1 MRPIRVLVA
10 DDEPVIRSALADLI
24 SAHPELELV
33 GTAADAEEAIEE
45 SRRLAPDVVLL
56 DVRMPRGGGPRA
68 AAEID
73 ALPGSPTTVAFS
85 AYDDRSAILSMLDA
99 GSSGYLV
106 KGAPNT
112 DIIGTLLD
120 ASRLR
125 GPHHRRLAVAAQAA
139 TTVLVADVPGPA
151 CDALTLLV
159 EQSEEFE
166 LAGVAGNAAE
176 ALRLSCIH
184 RPDAVLIGRA
194 LPGDST
200 VALTEIRQA
209 VPEAG
214 LLVFTGEAEPSGV
227 REAVEAGAMSYLVSG
242 ERDEA
247 IREALREAARGNSTF
262 SRAAATAVVREL
274 SVAPYRTREYRRRS
288 RRRDRLE
295 RFVRGE
301 GVTVVLQPIFSL
313 PTGAPVAVEA
323 LARFDGSPAAGPSV
337 WFAEAAREGM
347 GQALELAAVD
357 AALDALALVPPHVC
371 MSLNVSPS
379 VAATGGFADRVA
391 AAPAHRLIVELT
403 EHAAVEDYGLLAA
416 ALEALRGAGLRV
428 AVDDAGA
435 GFASLRHVLLV
446 EPDFVK
452 LDISLCSGV
461 ATDRRR
467 RALAR
472 ALLAFAQETE
482 IATVAEG
489 IERPEDLSALTQ
501 LGVDWAQG
509 FHLAPPAPAGEL
521 TLVGALG

>member
-1 MRPIRVLVA
+1 MRPVRVLIA

-24 SAHPELELV
+24 GAHPELELV
-33 GTAADAEEAIEE
+33 GAAADAEEAIEQA
-45 SRRLAPDVVLL
+45 RRLTPDVVLL
-56 DVRMPRGGGPRA
+56 DVRMPGGGGPRA

-73 ALPGSPTTVAFS
+73 TIPGSPTTVAFS
-85 AYDDRSAILSMLDA
+85 AYDDRSAIMSMLDA
-99 GSSGYLV
+99 GASGYLV

-120 ASRLR
+120 ASRLSPR
-125 GPHHRRLAVAAQAA
+125 QHRLPGARAS
-139 TTVLVADVPGPA
+139 TVLVADAPGPV
-151 CDALTLLV
+151 CDALTSLL
-159 EQSEEFE
+159 EQSDEFQ

-184 RPDAVLIGRA
+184 RPNAVLIGRS

-209 VPEAG
+209 VPEAS
-214 LLVFTGEAEPSGV
+214 LLVFAAEAEPSGV

-247 IREALREAARGNSTF
+247 IRDALREAVLGNSTF

-274 SVAPYRTREYRRRS
+274 SVAPHRAREHRRRS
-288 RRRDRLE
+288 RRRDRLV
-295 RFVRGE
+295 RFATGE
-301 GVTVVLQPIFSL
+301 GVTVVLQPVFSL
-313 PTGAPVAVEA
+313 LTGEAAAVEA
-323 LARFDGSPAAGPSV
+323 LARFDGTPAAGPSV
-337 WFAEAAREGM
+337 WFAEASREDM
-347 GQALELAAVD
+347 GPALELAAVD
-357 AALDALALVPPHVC
+357 AALAVLTHLPAHVC
-371 MSLNVSPS
+371 MSLNVSPA
-379 VAATGGFADRVA
+379 VAASPGFAERLGG
-391 AAPAHRLIVELT
+391 APAHRLIIELT
-403 EHAAVEDYGLLAA
+403 EHAAVADYGLLAA
-416 ALEALRGAGLRV
+416 ALEGLRGAGLRV

-452 LDISLCSGV
+452 LDISLCSGI
-461 ATDRRR
+461 AADRRR

-472 ALLAFAQETE
+472 ALLAFAEETQ

-489 IERPEDLSALTQ
+489 VERPEDLAALTG
-501 LGVDWAQG
+501 LGVNWAQG

-521 TLVGALG
+521 ALAALG